1 MAENSRFAL
10 FAKVS
15 DDFLDDLLNNSVLKN
30 FEKSNKNMEWKF
42 LRVRK

>member
-10 FAKVS
+10 LPN
-15 DDFLDDLLNNSVLKN
+15 DFLDDLLNNSVLKN
-30 FEKSNKNMEWKF
+30 PEKSNKNMEWQF